1 MQALHKENCAARAVA
16 RVNMVV
22 LQARSGDRMR
32 QTSLWLALL
41 MLASVLGA
49 QAELIRAKAVLEPL
63 DSQGGKATPGGEVK
77 LRIQFEVDEGFHAYH
92 KDNPGYSKPISVKFS
107 ELSGLTETGEAQ
119 WPKYHEGH
127 PDPKDLSWVEYEL
140 SGTFEIV
147 YRFRVPATARGA
159 LKVSGSYEAQV
170 CDEKGCTDRSGA
182 FSASLDVLEGS
193 RAAPGAGDNEA
204 LKRLEDKVEALAQ
217 ELGSQRKDLE
227 AIRKANE
234 ELSKALKDFIKSQ
247 QEKAGPSGEKDDHG
261 FYVSYDFAIAEAR
274 KQGKLLLIDFNGEY

>member
-1 MQALHKENCAARAVA
+1 MKQISLGL
-16 RVNMVV
+16 V
-22 LQARSGDRMR
+22 L
-32 QTSLWLALL
+32 LL
-41 MLASVLGA
+41 LASTLGA
-49 QAELIRAKAVLEPL
+49 QAELIRAKAVLEPV
-63 DSQGGKATPGGEVK
+63 DPKEGKAVPGGEVK
-77 LRIQFEVDEGFHAYH
+77 LRLQFEVDKGFHAYH

-107 ELSGLTETGEAQ
+107 ELSGLTEVGEAQ

-147 YRFRVPATARGA
+147 YNFKVPLASKGA

-170 CDEKGCTDRSGA
+170 CDEKGCTDRSGE
-182 FSASLDVLEGS
+182 FSASLDVFDAP
-193 RAAPGAGDNEA
+193 RATPGGGDSEA

-217 ELGSQRKDLE
+217 ELGSHKKDLE

-234 ELSKALKDFIKSQ
+234 ELNKALKDFIKSQ